1 MVCVII
7 TKFNFFEPNANW
19 TDQRMRDNIK
29 KQIKEAFTED
39 GKETIK
45 NVMFDRGE
53 VDPPAQ

>member
-7 TKFNFFEPNANW
+7 TMFNFFEPTSTC
-19 TDQRMRDNIK
+19 TDQRVRDSIT